1 MSTAHPHRPG
11 VNVVTMRLWRLR
23 LVRALPRYLLLAT
36 AGTGLLASA
45 RFALFPPRPTGLA
58 APVAPSSD
66 PAAAAFASLFARRY
80 LSWSA
85 REPQMHRRALEP
97 FTGEAMDPDAGL
109 RVPATGEERVEWSEV
124 VQDRQPQ
131 PGEHVYTVAAQTDA
145 EGLLYLTVDVSR
157 NAEGA
162 LVLGGYPAFV
172 GPPAYSAA
180 SDPSTGELPEVQ
192 EPALEA
198 VVRRA
203 LTNYLSGAASDLA
216 ADLTS
221 GARVSTPPVALALQ
235 SMRRLQWTSGGRSVL
250 AQVQA
255 LDSHG
260 VEYALAYELDV
271 ARAQGRWEI
280 AAIQTDPNS

>member
-1 MSTAHPHRPG
+1 
-11 VNVVTMRLWRLR
+11 MRLWRLR
-23 LVRALPRYLLLAT
+23 LMRALPRYALLAT
-36 AGTGLLASA
+36 SGAGLLASA
-45 RFALFPPRPTGLA
+45 RLVLLPPRPTITA
-58 APVAPSSD
+58 APVAPSGD
-66 PAAAAFASLFARRY
+66 PAAAGFASLFARRY

-85 REPQMHRRALEP
+85 REPEMHRRALEP

-109 RVPATGEERVEWSEV
+109 RIPATGEERVEWSEV

-131 PGEHVYTVAAQTDA
+131 PGEHVFTVAAQTDA

-157 NAEGA
+157 DAEGA
-162 LVLGGYPAFV
+162 LVLAGYPALV
-172 GPPAYSAA
+172 GPPAYSTATD
-180 SDPSTGELPEVQ
+180 SSTTALSEVQ

-203 LTNYLSGAASDLA
+203 LTNYLAGAASDLA
-216 ADLTS
+216 ADLTG

-260 VEYALAYELDV
+260 VEYTLAYELDV

-280 AAIQTDPNS
+280 AAIQTNPNS